1 MPDRAIE
8 AVQEAIR
15 RAAATHAP
23 VRVRGGGT
31 KDFYGER
38 LAGDVL
44 DVRALAGIVDYAP
57 TELVITARAGTP
69 LDEIETTMD
78 ASGQMLAF
86 EPPRFAPGGTLG
98 GAIASGL
105 SGPRRP
111 YAGAARD
118 VVLGVKVVDGTGR
131 ALAFGGRVMKNVA
144 GFDVSRLMTGAMG
157 TLGVITEVS
166 LKCLPR
172 PRHEATRLF
181 ELSADESIRRV
192 NEWGGQPL
200 PLSATC
206 FHQGRL
212 AVRLSGAPSAVA
224 AACARLG
231 GVEVA
236 DADELW
242 SSVRDQRHAFFAGAQ
257 SARAPLW
264 RLSVGSTAPY
274 TDLGGEQLVEWGG
287 SLRWLI
293 ATPRTE
299 SAKVR
304 AFALAH
310 GGHATLFRV
319 ADRVAAG
326 PPQGARPPEVG
337 SRGEPRGD
345 DIPPAD
351 VFTPLPAT
359 LAGLHKRLKATFD
372 PHGILNPGRMSSVF

>member
-57 TELVITARAGTP
+57 TELVITALAGTP

-231 GVEVA
+231 GAEVA

-287 SLRWLI
+287 SLRWLA

-319 ADRVAAG
+319 ADRVAAT
-326 PPQGARPPEVG
+326 PPQDARPPGGG
-337 SRGEPRGD
+337 SRGELRGD

-351 VFTPLPAT
+351 VFTPLAAT